1 MMVTI
6 IIYAIGGILFL
17 STAVIVYNCFTAP
30 KIINRR
36 YELQKKPLVSIL
48 IPARN
53 EEDTIAELLHSTLQ
67 QSYSH
72 YELFVMDDQSD
83 DQTCSVVEALSQKNQ
98 KINLLRGK
106 PLPEGWVGKNWACS
120 QLAQQARGEV
130 LLFLD
135 ADVRLSSHA
144 LEAALYHMQTNEVVM
159 LSCFPTQ
166 KIGSLGEWL
175 IVPLMNWLLLSMLP
189 LKVVI
194 FSYKSLTAVNGQFIL
209 FDKSA
214 YNALGGHKA
223 VFDQVVEDME
233 IARKF
238 KEDKYRIMTL
248 LGHDSIT
255 CTMYNGFRE
264 AYRGFSKN
272 FYPGFNV
279 APLTFMCILAVLML
293 VFFVP
298 FILVFFNGHFIW
310 LILIMLLGRSLVSLL
325 SRQNPLINVLLHPL
339 QMIAM
344 FTIGVNSLYWTL
356 NGKGVWKG
364 RKI

>member
-1 MMVTI
+1 MMVNLI
-6 IIYAIGGILFL
+6 LYAIGWILFL

-36 YELQKKPLVSIL
+36 YELQQKPLVSIL

-53 EEDTIAELLHSTLQ
+53 EEDTIAELLHSILQ

-72 YELFVMDDQSD
+72 YELFVLDDQSD

-106 PLPEGWVGKNWACS
+106 PLPEGWLGKNWACS
-120 QLAQQARGEV
+120 QLAQQARAEV

-135 ADVRLSSHA
+135 ADVRLSANA
-144 LEAALYHMQTNEVVM
+144 LAAALNHMQKNDVVM

-175 IVPLMNWLLLSMLP
+175 IVPLMNWLLLALLP
-189 LKVVI
+189 LKAVLLP
-194 FSYKSLTAVNGQFIL
+194 YKSLTAVNGQFIL

-214 YNALGGHKA
+214 YNVLGGHKA
-223 VFDQVVEDME
+223 VFDKVVEDME
-233 IARKF
+233 IARNF
-238 KEDKYRIMTL
+238 KEEKYRILTL

-255 CTMYNGFRE
+255 CTMYNGFMDSL
-264 AYRGFSKN
+264 RGFSKN
-272 FYPGFNV
+272 FYLGFNA
-279 APLTFMCILAVLML
+279 APLTFICILTALML
-293 VFFVP
+293 VFFAP
-298 FILVFFNGHFIW
+298 FILVFFNSQFIW
-310 LILIMLLGRSLVSLL
+310 LILLILLGRFLVSTL

-339 QMIAM
+339 QMISM
-344 FTIGVNSLYWTL
+344 FIIGLNSLYWTL
-356 NGKGVWKG
+356 KGKGVWKG
-364 RKI
+364 RRI

>member
-1 MMVTI
+1 MVNLI
-6 IIYAIGGILFL
+6 ICTIGGILFL

-36 YELQKKPLVSIL
+36 YELQQKPLVSIL

-53 EEDTIAELLHSTLQ
+53 EEDTIAELLHSILQ

-72 YELFVMDDQSD
+72 YELFVLDDQSD

-106 PLPEGWVGKNWACS
+106 PLPEGWLGKNWACS
-120 QLAQQARGEV
+120 QLAQQARAEV

-135 ADVRLSSHA
+135 ADVRLSANA
-144 LEAALYHMQTNEVVM
+144 LAAALNHMQKNDVVM

-175 IVPLMNWLLLSMLP
+175 IVPLMNWLLLALLP
-189 LKVVI
+189 LKAVLLP
-194 FSYKSLTAVNGQFIL
+194 YKSLTAVNGQFIL

-214 YNALGGHKA
+214 YNVLGGHKA
-223 VFDQVVEDME
+223 VFDKVVEDME
-233 IARKF
+233 IARNF
-238 KEDKYRIMTL
+238 KEEKYRILTL

-255 CTMYNGFRE
+255 CTMYNGFMDSL
-264 AYRGFSKN
+264 RGFSKN
-272 FYPGFNV
+272 FYLGFN
-279 APLTFMCILAVLML
+279 ADPLTFICILTALML
-293 VFFVP
+293 VFFAP
-298 FILVFFNGHFIW
+298 FILVFFNSQFIW
-310 LILIMLLGRSLVSLL
+310 LILLILLGRFLVSTL

-339 QMIAM
+339 QMISM
-344 FTIGVNSLYWTL
+344 FIIGLNSLYWTL
-356 NGKGVWKG
+356 KGKGVWKG
-364 RKI
+364 RRI

>member
-1 MMVTI
+1 MLNFFM
-6 IIYAIGGILFL
+6 YAIGGILFL
-17 STAVIVYNCFTAP
+17 STAVIVYNYFTAP
-30 KIINRR
+30 KIINRT
-36 YELQKKPLVSIL
+36 YKLQQNPLVSIL

-53 EEDTIAELLHSTLQ
+53 EEDTIAELLHSILQ

-72 YELFVMDDQSD
+72 YELFVLDDQSD
-83 DQTCSVVEALSQKNQ
+83 DQTCSVVESLSKKNQ

-106 PLPEGWVGKNWACS
+106 PLPAGWVGKNWACS
-120 QLAQQARGEV
+120 QLAQQASGKV

-135 ADVRLSSHA
+135 ADVRLSAHA
-144 LEAALYHMQTNEVVM
+144 LEAALYHMGKNEVVM

-175 IVPLMNWLLLSMLP
+175 IVPLMNWLLLSLLP
-189 LKVVI
+189 LKAV
-194 FSYKSLTAVNGQFIL
+194 SLPYKSLTAVNGQFIL

-214 YNALGGHKA
+214 YNAIGGHKA

-255 CTMYNGFRE
+255 CTMYKGFKE

-279 APLTFMCILAVLML
+279 APLTFICILAVLIL
-293 VFFVP
+293 VYFVP
-298 FILVFFNGHFIW
+298 FILVFFNSHFIW
-310 LILIMLLGRSLVSLL
+310 LILIMLLGRFLVSLL

-356 NGKGVWKG
+356 KGKGVWKG